1 VVDKLNFHSCEKI
14 NKSIMR
20 IVVIMVERDIDPEI
34 ISEAESRMKWISHKG
49 KDILYEDY
57 TNLTGKQIARLVPA
71 ITKITEEKDYK
82 DILLLLDLSN
92 SFANKEAT
100 NAFGESGKISQGR
113 LKKTAVLGITGVK
126 KVLLNFVNKVSKV
139 DAKPFDTEE
148 EAKNYLVS

>member
-1 VVDKLNFHSCEKI
+1 M
-14 NKSIMR
+14 SI
-20 IVVIMVERDIDPEI
+20 IIMVEQDIDPEI
-34 ISEAESRMKWISHKG
+34 MSEAESRMKWISHKG

-100 NAFGESGKISQGR
+100 NAFGESGKISKDR

-126 KVLLNFVNKVSKV
+126 KVLLNFVTKVSNV
-139 DAKPFDTEE
+139 DAKPFSTEE
-148 EAKNYLVS
+148 EAKDYLVK

>member
-1 VVDKLNFHSCEKI
+1 
-14 NKSIMR
+14 
-20 IVVIMVERDIDPEI
+20 MVERDIDPEI